1 MEEKSLKDSI
11 LYQRRFEKKSGLS
24 VFYWVLLTLFLAAI
38 LFRVYWTT
46 NYFCVTVD
54 GSSMNPTLVTSEKL
68 LVRYGSDA
76 ERGDIVIVDVRS
88 YKEDPAKKELV
99 AQNIDAGTNYLI
111 KRLIAIEGD
120 KVRCVNGT
128 VQIRYAGKEYGEDE
142 WDTHPSEKYILNGK
156 NKNFEEYEV
165 GEGEIFFLGDNR
177 CNSLDS
183 RYKEDTSHLKQLYKA
198 EDICGVLSDWAYENR
213 KTIAKIFTVEDW
225 ISDSLYYLKKSLF

>member
-1 MEEKSLKDSI
+1 MEEKNLKDSI
-11 LYQRRFEKKSGLS
+11 LYQRRFEKRSGFS
-24 VFYWVLLTLFLAAI
+24 VFYWAVLALFALTI

-54 GSSMNPTLVTSEKL
+54 GSSMNPTLVTNEKL

-88 YKEDPAKKELV
+88 YKEPSKEDVV
-99 AQNIDAGTNYLI
+99 ALKIGASTNYLI
-111 KRLIAIEGD
+111 KRLIAVEGD
-120 KVRCVNGT
+120 RVRCVNGT
-128 VQIRYAGKEYGEDE
+128 VQIRYADKEYGEDE
-142 WDTHPSEKYILNGK
+142 WETHPSEEYILNGK
-156 NKNFEEYEV
+156 NNNFEEYEV

-183 RYKEDTSHLKQLYKA
+183 RYKEGTSHLKQLYKA

-213 KTIAKIFTVEDW
+213 KGIAKIFAVEDW
-225 ISDSLYYLKKSLF
+225 ISDSLYVLKKSLF